1 MRLSRWMILIAIFV
15 SLGCLQVAQR
25 TTMVLK
31 GYAVG
36 ERMQRVH
43 AQENAVAWLDAQ
55 VTGLGSPVRLAQAQE
70 DRQLKLVAWSRL
82 SPGLALV
89 RVGPGP
95 ILPLVAPPAAPAEAG
110 PTGRTAPEGRGPSG
124 LHIGPHDQDTSD

>member
-1 MRLSRWMILIAIFV
+1 MRLSRWMILIALFV

-25 TTMVLK
+25 TAMVLK

-43 AQENAVAWLDAQ
+43 AQENEIAWLDAR
-55 VTGLGSPVRLAQAQE
+55 VTGLGSPSRLARAQE

-82 SPGLALV
+82 SPGPALV
-89 RVGPGP
+89 RVGVGP
-95 ILPLVAPPAAPAEAG
+95 VPLLVDGMASEPSVIRHVA
-110 PTGRTAPEGRGPSG
+110 
-124 LHIGPHDQDTSD
+124 LNDQDLLD